1 MKAKIRMMGGKK
13 TRRGLQNQTVAK
25 TRSQAGRH
33 SVLEPGTLQGLPN
46 LPLCGVSDTLGEFL
60 LPNYL
65 TT

>member
-13 TRRGLQNQTVAK
+13 TRRGLQNQAVAK

-33 SVLEPGTLQGLPN
+33 SFLEPGILQGPPN

-65 TT
+65 TM